1 MKRFW
6 GFLDR
11 QIISTIDFLFSTPFT
26 KFSVPGIIFTGGAF
40 YYILNTCEW
49 RGNRRRSKEAISFY
63 KRDLLET
70 PPSVM
75 TPRSR
80 ERTEE
85 HIRQLKKYRRETL
98 FPSFHPPPVPEKPFL
113 D

>member
-1 MKRFW
+1 MKRF
-6 GFLDR
+6 GVFLER

-40 YYILNTCEW
+40 YYMLNTCEW

-63 KRDLLET
+63 KRILTHT

-75 TPRSR
+75 TPHTR

-85 HIRQLKKYRRETL
+85 HIRRLKKYRRETW
-98 FPSFHPPPVPEKPFL
+98 FPSFNPPPVPKPFL